1 MAQAVVTGISPRRLG
16 FDPRPVHGGFVVEWD
31 RLFSEYFS
39 VCDSFI
45 PPMSLLIDS
54 STFFHQNRNLI

>member
-1 MAQAVVTGISPRRLG
+1 MAQAGSHGLSLQRPI
-16 FDPRPVHGGFVVEWD
+16 DHARPVHGGFVVEWD

-39 VCDSFI
+39 VCDNII

-54 STFFHQNRNLI
+54 SMFFRQNRNLI